1 METGAPHKRRACVWQ
16 CKFSRARRSPT
27 AQHTPGRPGAVAHLL
42 RCQSAGTDA
51 SVGAG
56 GLLESQRPCVHTY
69 THARTS
75 YGSRLHLRGPSGPK
89 MTQGEENAIC
99 GRSERTQQ
107 QGRKCKMAQGSG
119 GAPADADVKTLLNFV
134 NLASS
139 DIKAALDKSA
149 PCKRSV
155 DHRKYLQKQ
164 LKRFSQRRVLPRHVV
179 AQRQPVKD
187 TTSAQAPPFLKRRPE
202 STSSVNS
209 ESSSGS
215 GSESCSS
222 GSESGPILAETC
234 TPIDLS
240 MPDRDQPA
248 AEKDPDAGLQ
258 PDPAAAGGDSVPL
271 RKRALPASF
280 WQEPGV
286 QKGLSSS
293 GGSSGSPS
301 AEEQACSP
309 GKQDTKPSGEST
321 AAPPRIITNHV
332 LDRFPTAVPPG
343 PLGYLPYHGYRPYL
357 GYVPPPP
364 CGFDPT
370 QPPAAPLGHAAALA
384 QAPGLCGPGRP
395 KDACS
400 CCLAQNTSVSAA
412 YSRFPYGHH
421 GHHPGY
427 VSVPHSPLAAAHAPY
442 SPPWD
447 RTNPP
452 SSSSSSPTT
461 TKPKIWRPIPTK
473 TVSTFPTRFHPL
485 HM

>member
-1 METGAPHKRRACVWQ
+1 
-16 CKFSRARRSPT
+16 
-27 AQHTPGRPGAVAHLL
+27 
-42 RCQSAGTDA
+42 
-51 SVGAG
+51 
-56 GLLESQRPCVHTY
+56 
-69 THARTS
+69 
-75 YGSRLHLRGPSGPK
+75 

-99 GRSERTQQ
+99 GRAERTHQ

-119 GAPADADVKTLLNFV
+119 GGPADADVKTLLNFV

-164 LKRFSQRRVLPRHVV
+164 LKRFSQRRVLPRYV
-179 AQRQPVKD
+179 ATRPVKD
-187 TTSAQAPPFLKRRPE
+187 ITATTTPPAASLLKRRPE

-215 GSESCSS
+215 GSESC
-222 GSESGPILAETC
+222 GSEAGPILAESC
-234 TPIDLS
+234 HPIDLS
-240 MPDRDQPA
+240 MPDRELPG
-248 AEKDPDAGLQ
+248 EKEQEAGLQ
-258 PDPAAAGGDSVPL
+258 DPAGADSVPL

-286 QKGLSSS
+286 QKGQSSS
-293 GGSSGSPS
+293 SRGSPS
-301 AEEQACSP
+301 CSAEESSAGSP
-309 GKQDTKPSGEST
+309 GKQDCQPAGETT
-321 AAPPRIITNHV
+321 AAPPRIITSHG

-364 CGFDPT
+364 CGFDPA
-370 QPPAAPLGHAAALA
+370 QPPAAPLGHSAHHGLA
-384 QAPGLCGPGRP
+384 QAPGLCGPHRP
-395 KDACS
+395 KESCS

-421 GHHPGY
+421 HPAY
-427 VSVPHSPLAAAHAPY
+427 VPVPHSPLAAAHAPY

-452 SSSSSSPTT
+452 PSSSSPTTT

>member
-1 METGAPHKRRACVWQ
+1 
-16 CKFSRARRSPT
+16 
-27 AQHTPGRPGAVAHLL
+27 
-42 RCQSAGTDA
+42 
-51 SVGAG
+51 
-56 GLLESQRPCVHTY
+56 
-69 THARTS
+69 
-75 YGSRLHLRGPSGPK
+75 

-99 GRSERTQQ
+99 GRAERTLQQ
-107 QGRKCKMAQGSG
+107 ARKCKMAQGSG
-119 GAPADADVKTLLNFV
+119 GATADADVKTLLNFV

-164 LKRFSQRRVLPRHVV
+164 LKRFSQRRVLPRYV
-179 AQRQPVKD
+179 ARPVKD
-187 TTSAQAPPFLKRRPE
+187 TTSFLKRRPE

-209 ESSSGS
+209 ESSGS
-215 GSESCSS
+215 GSESCS
-222 GSESGPILAETC
+222 ESGPILPENC
-234 TPIDLS
+234 NPIDLS
-240 MPDRDQPA
+240 MPDKDQPV
-248 AEKDPDAGLQ
+248 EKDQELGLQ
-258 PDPAAAGGDSVPL
+258 DPAAADSVPL

-286 QKGLSSS
+286 QKGQSS
-293 GGSSGSPS
+293 GSGGSPS
-301 AEEQACSP
+301 AEESECSP
-309 GKQDTKPSGEST
+309 GKQDAKPTGETTSV
-321 AAPPRIITNHV
+321 PPRITNHG
-332 LDRFPTAVPPG
+332 LDRFPTAVPPA

-370 QPPAAPLGHAAALA
+370 QSLGHSAQGLA
-384 QAPGLCGPGRP
+384 QAPGLCPRP
-395 KDACS
+395 KEAACS
-400 CCLAQNTSVSAA
+400 CCLGQNTTVSAA
-412 YSRFPYGHH
+412 YSRFPYGH
-421 GHHPGY
+421 HHPGY
-427 VSVPHSPLAAAHAPY
+427 VSVPHSPLAAHAPY
-442 SPPWD
+442 SPPWE